1 VLYVCVRVFTILVVA
16 FLESLYDT
24 FALIV
29 VFVARRTK
37 STDFSSSRISHK
49 AMKFMVV
56 NASFALSIFAE
67 PIDVPLVEVSN
78 PFVFKEK
85 FSVSVPVGRR
95 SNSMKLVQARE
106 FLLLHSCWV
115 FVCCN
120 KKMRKYFNFFLNKI
134 K

>member
-1 VLYVCVRVFTILVVA
+1 MLYVCVRVFTILVVA

-56 NASFALSIFAE
+56 NTSVMSIAE
-67 PIDVPLVEVSN
+67 PKDVSLVEVSN

-120 KKMRKYFNFFLNKI
+120 KKMRKYFNFFLNK
-134 K
+134 KRK